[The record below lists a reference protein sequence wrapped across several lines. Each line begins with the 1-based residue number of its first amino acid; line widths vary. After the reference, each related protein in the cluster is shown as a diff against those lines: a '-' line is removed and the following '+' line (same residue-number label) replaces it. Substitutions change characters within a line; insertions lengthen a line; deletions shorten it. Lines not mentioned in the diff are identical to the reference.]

1 MMIWQFFNMTEDKYK
16 GIRNFGLPY
25 QGSKNRIAKKI
36 MEILPSGNRF
46 VDLFCGGCSMTHC
59 AILSGKYNSYLIND
73 TNKIITQTF
82 LEAING
88 KYKNEKRWISRK
100 EFFELKDT
108 DGYVRL
114 SYSFGNNQRTYLY
127 NPEIEPYKKACH
139 YAIVY
144 DDWTD
149 FKRLCPEIYQVLYNA
164 LYGMPINTFEDVR
177 NRKLSFYKS
186 INAEVKKNISTNDNI
201 FYNSIKNN
209 HFRI

>member
-1 MMIWQFFNMTEDKYK
+1 MTEKDRLDDMKEEDKYK

-82 LEAING
+82 LDAING
-88 KYKNEKRWISRK
+88 KYRNERRWISRK

-114 SYSFGNNQRTYLY
+114 CYSFGNNQRTYLY

-144 DDWTD
+144 DDWNDIIKLYPTT
-149 FKRLCPEIYQVLYNA
+149 YQA
-164 LYGMPINTFEDVR
+164 LYSSLINTPINTW
-177 NRKLSFYKS
+177 
-186 INAEVKKNISTNDNI
+186 
-201 FYNSIKNN
+201 
-209 HFRI
+209 